1 MYSPFPQRKMYT
13 EYKSFPQKQ
22 MYQGKRVFLKKKI
35 FRVHEFSSK
44 ENVFG
49 VQKFSSKVNVLKYK
63 SFPQKICIQGT
74 WVSCIRSTR
83 VFLERKMYSPKKTW
97 LRYRVW
103 RWRLFS
109 SGWKEA
115 VNLRLNHSICWK
127 ILKIFRKICKCK
139 YKYKYDWRNRS
150 LRAVWK
156 SSHILS
162 TRGTFG
168 RPLNWT
174 WRLKILKTI
183 CDGLWQ

>member
-1 MYSPFPQRKMYT
+1 MFS
-13 EYKSFPQKQ
+13 EYKVFPKS
-22 MYQGKRVFLKKKI
+22 KFIRVQ
-35 FRVHEFSSK
+35 EFSSK
-44 ENVFG
+44 DMYSEYRKFP
-49 VQKFSSKVNVLKYK
+49 QKRMYSKYK
-63 SFPQKICIQGT
+63 SFPRK
-74 WVSCIRSTR
+74 
-83 VFLERKMYSPKKTW
+83 KMYSPKRTW

-127 ILKIFRKICKCK
+127 ILKIFRKIWKCK

-183 CDGLWQ
+183 WWTLRQNNKRI